1 MSKKKIKLTG
11 WQEIRDSVSYT
22 LELEYENKKYSWQ
35 IVYNYDDSDTN
46 FYNSEGV
53 AIDIPDWTDDL
64 DFWELFDKAKE
75 DID

>member
-11 WQEIRDSVSYT
+11 WQEVRDSVSYT
-22 LELEYENKKYSWQ
+22 LELEYKKKNYTWT
-35 IVYNYDDSDTN
+35 IVHNHNDSDTY
-46 FYNSEGV
+46 FYNSKGIS
-53 AIDIPDWTDDL
+53 IDIPDWTDDL